1 MNMRTGMGRTEIL
14 ALLEATELELK
25 EARANERAEIV
36 RWLRSL
42 IGSGF
47 HQSPARKP
55 RPSGRGGSADSALRF
70 HVAFDDFERSTS
82 TRYGTVTWAPEVST
96 P

>member
-1 MNMRTGMGRTEIL
+1 MGRTEIL

-42 IGSGF
+42 IDSGF
-47 HQSPARKP
+47 HSSVSIAQSIED
-55 RPSGRGGSADSALRF
+55 GDDLRWR
-70 HVAFDDFERSTS
+70 ENR
-82 TRYGTVTWAPEVST
+82 
-96 P
+96 